1 VGIVD
6 DSFMLERRS
15 VSRDSQFGE
24 ARAEPRQ
31 RRRSMIRQQITA
43 TPTILRFQRQRTVPS
58 RFQFM

>member
-1 VGIVD
+1 VHQDDVGIID

-31 RRRSMIRQQITA
+31 RRRSMIR
-43 TPTILRFQRQRTVPS
+43 
-58 RFQFM
+58 